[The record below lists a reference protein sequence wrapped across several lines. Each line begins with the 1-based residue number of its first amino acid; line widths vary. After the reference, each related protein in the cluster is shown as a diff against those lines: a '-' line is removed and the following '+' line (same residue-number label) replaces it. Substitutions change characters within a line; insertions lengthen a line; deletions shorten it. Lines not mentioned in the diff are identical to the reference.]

1 MLDGLR
7 VLDLTQEP
15 GFLAGK
21 ILGDMGADVVKV
33 EPPGG
38 DLEGR
43 RGPYLGGVEDP
54 ERSLAWLA
62 LNTSKRGITL
72 DLEGERGREVFRELA
87 DSNVFACARRL
98 ISAGVD
104 PFEGTVMNRIR
115 EQASWARPS
124 SDGGLATEQEFKDFF
139 DFCDKHRKPLPIEEI
154 RRRRQRK

>member
-7 VLDLTQEP
+7 VLDLSQEP

-21 ILGDMGADVVKV
+21 ILGDMGADVVKI

-72 DLEGERGREVFRELA
+72 DFESERGRALFRELA
-87 DSNVFACARRL
+87 QR
-98 ISAGVD
+98 VD
-104 PFEGTVMNRIR
+104 VVLETFPPGH
-115 EQASWARPS
+115 
-124 SDGGLATEQEFKDFF
+124 LAE
-139 DFCDKHRKPLPIEEI
+139 R
-154 RRRRQRK
+154 